1 MAQNIA
7 ALRAKVEFDLR
18 GRASAPFDYRDHKII
33 ETVPSGIEEIDL
45 LAGGLPRGGLT
56 EICGPPCS
64 GRTSFLL
71 SALASRTAHAEAC
84 VLIDGSDNFDPHSA
98 EAAGVELKQL
108 LWVRCRN
115 IEQALRATDLLLQ
128 SRGFGLIAV
137 DLSEIAPETVRHV
150 PLNAWFRFRRGVED
164 TPAILVVL
172 DQEPNA
178 KTCASLVL
186 RLGSEPARWLATLEN
201 HAANL
206 CVHPFARLLDGF
218 DVRAE
223 VLRSRIQP
231 AVVAR
236 VSNGSAFAC
245 ASGET
250 GSFETKAIWNGT
262 GNLRIDPRPK
272 DPQTRE

>member
-1 MAQNIA
+1 MAQNLA

-18 GRASAPFDYRDHKII
+18 GRASAPFDYRGHKLI
-33 ETVPSGIEEIDL
+33 EIVSSGIPEIDF

-98 EAAGVELKQL
+98 AAAGVELKQL

-115 IEQALRATDLLLQ
+115 IEQVLRATDLLLQ
-128 SRGFGLIAV
+128 GRGFGLIAV
-137 DLSEIAPETVRHV
+137 DLSDIPAETVRHV

-164 TPAILVVL
+164 TPTILVVL
-172 DQEPNA
+172 NQEPNA

-186 RLGSEPARWLATLEN
+186 RLGSEPARWSTTMETP
-201 HAANL
+201 AAGSFAY
-206 CVHPFARLLDGF
+206 PFAWLLDGF

-231 AVVAR
+231 VAAAR
-236 VSNGSAFAC
+236 FHNGIGAAC
-245 ASGET
+245 ADGDT
-250 GSFETKAIWNGT
+250 GIFETKAIG
-262 GNLRIDPRPK
+262 
-272 DPQTRE
+272 E

>member
-1 MAQNIA
+1 MSQNLV

-18 GRASAPFDYRDHKII
+18 GRASAPFDYRGHKLI
-33 ETVPSGIEEIDL
+33 ETVSSGIPEIDF

-98 EAAGVELKQL
+98 AAAGVELKQL

-115 IEQALRATDLLLQ
+115 IEQVLRATDLLLQ
-128 SRGFGLIAV
+128 GRGFGLIAV
-137 DLSEIAPETVRHV
+137 DLSDIPAETVRHV

-164 TPAILVVL
+164 TPTILVVL

-186 RLGSEPARWLATLEN
+186 RLWSEAARWSTTIETHTADSF
-201 HAANL
+201 
-206 CVHPFARLLDGF
+206 VHPSAWLLDGV

-223 VLRSRIQP
+223 VLRSRIQQT
-231 AVVAR
+231 AVEGFHRGFA
-236 VSNGSAFAC
+236 SA
-245 ASGET
+245 SIGGDT
-250 GSFETKAIWNGT
+250 GIFGTEAIWNDPS
-262 GNLRIDPRPK
+262 NLLFESKSKRTK
-272 DPQTRE
+272 KQG

>member
-1 MAQNIA
+1 MAQNLA

-18 GRASAPFDYRDHKII
+18 GRASAPFDYRGHKLI
-33 ETVPSGIEEIDL
+33 EIVSSGIPEIDF

-98 EAAGVELKQL
+98 AAAGVELKQL

-115 IEQALRATDLLLQ
+115 IEQVLRATDLLLQ
-128 SRGFGLIAV
+128 GRGFGLIAV
-137 DLSEIAPETVRHV
+137 DLSDIPAETVRHV

-164 TPAILVVL
+164 TPTILVVL

-186 RLGSEPARWLATLEN
+186 RLGSEPARWSTTMEAP
-201 HAANL
+201 AAGSFAY
-206 CVHPFARLLDGF
+206 PFAWLLDGF

-231 AVVAR
+231 VAAAR
-236 VSNGSAFAC
+236 FHADGD
-245 ASGET
+245 T
-250 GSFETKAIWNGT
+250 GIFETKAIG
-262 GNLRIDPRPK
+262 G
-272 DPQTRE
+272 